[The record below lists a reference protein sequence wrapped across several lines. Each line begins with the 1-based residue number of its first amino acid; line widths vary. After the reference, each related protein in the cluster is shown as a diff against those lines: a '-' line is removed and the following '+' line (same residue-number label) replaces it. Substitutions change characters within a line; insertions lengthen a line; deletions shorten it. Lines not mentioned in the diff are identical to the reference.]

1 MKPSPPSVTMTGGRR
16 NRGLPAS
23 PETEFEQIGHRSN
36 SCLDHTLLRSLAW
49 ILFAALVGPTQAQ
62 NDFSARFTEIKKSA
76 TDEQLY
82 RCLYDLPK
90 GGDLHNHQDGA
101 VWPEWWY
108 QIATDPVKTHGDIFY
123 TRTKI
128 LDSKI
133 SPVMYYITIPRW
145 QYDRLP
151 EAAKAEYEPLA
162 NLDAATK
169 AKWLAS
175 LWLGEP
181 GDGREKFFE
190 QIWPRIHGM
199 LYSPYVTIELL
210 VENMKHFGAEGVRY
224 IETQN
229 LVFGLGAPTEF
240 YDKDGNSI
248 SVDQMA
254 DLYRERLH
262 RSDVIATGVTMRF
275 QAVVLRFTPT
285 AEQGVEDAYSF
296 VDRNRDL
303 WVGINM
309 AGREDNEKG
318 YPARFLSVYRKMMGK
333 YPAINLSIHAG
344 ESDEPNHH
352 VRDTLFL
359 GAQRIGHGVNLLSD
373 PETMETMR
381 ANKNLVE
388 VNLISNKLLGYI
400 TNFDDHPFPRLMRF
414 GIPVCLNTDDRGM
427 WGSTMTDEYFVAVRH
442 FNLSWAE
449 LTQLGRNSLEYSFV
463 QSSEKQRLIDSY
475 KAAVQRFESRYSGD
489 WKSVV
494 DAVTATGSPYA
505 AREFGVKLPLP

>member
-1 MKPSPPSVTMTGGRR
+1 
-16 NRGLPAS
+16 
-23 PETEFEQIGHRSN
+23 
-36 SCLDHTLLRSLAW
+36 LLSILLAGSLAPMR
-49 ILFAALVGPTQAQ
+49 AE
-62 NDFSARFTEIKKSA
+62 NDFGTRFEEIKKSA

-82 RCLYDLPK
+82 RFLYDLPK

-108 QIATDPVKTHGDIFY
+108 QVATDPTRTYGDTFY

-128 LDSKI
+128 LDSRN
-133 SPVMYYITIPRW
+133 SPVTFYLTIPKWR
-145 QYDRLP
+145 YDGLP
-151 EAAKAEYEPLA
+151 ENVKAEYEPLA
-162 NLDAATK
+162 SLDPATK

-175 LWLGEP
+175 LWLGDP

-190 QIWPRIHGM
+190 QIWPRIRGL

-210 VENMKHFGAEGVRY
+210 IENMKHFGAEGVRY

-240 YDKDGNSI
+240 KDKDGNSI

-254 DLYRERLH
+254 DLYRERL
-262 RSDVIATGVTMRF
+262 RQPDAIATGVTVRF

-285 AEQGVEDAYSF
+285 AEQGVEDAYAF
-296 VDRNRDL
+296 VDRHRGL
-303 WVGINM
+303 WAGINM

-333 YPAINLSIHAG
+333 YPAISLSIHAG

-359 GAQRIGHGVNLLSD
+359 GAPRIGHGVNLLSD
-373 PETMETMR
+373 PETMEAMR
-381 ANKNLVE
+381 ANKNLVGI
-388 VNLISNKLLGYI
+388 NLISNQLLGYI
-400 TNFDDHPFPRLMRF
+400 TNFDDHPFPRVMRF

-427 WGSTMTDEYFVAVRH
+427 WCSNMTDEYFVAVKH

-463 QSSEKQRLIDSY
+463 QSSEKRRLIDSY
-475 KAAVQRFESRYSGD
+475 DQAIHRFENRYSAD
-489 WKSVV
+489 WKSIVASV
-494 DAVTATGSPYA
+494 AATGSPYA
-505 AREFGVKLPLP
+505 AREFGIKLPLP

>member
-1 MKPSPPSVTMTGGRR
+1 MPHPFHLRLG
-16 NRGLPAS
+16 
-23 PETEFEQIGHRSN
+23 
-36 SCLDHTLLRSLAW
+36 HTLSHPLASLCV
-49 ILFAALVGPTQAQ
+49 LFASFVAPMCAQ
-62 NDFSARFTEIKKSA
+62 DDFGARFEEIKKSA

-82 RCLYDLPK
+82 RFLYDLPK
-90 GGDLHNHQDGA
+90 GGDIHNHQDGA

-108 QIATDPVKTHGDIFY
+108 RVATDPAKTHGETFY

-128 LDSKI
+128 LDSSTKI
-133 SPVMYYITIPRW
+133 SPVMFYITIPKWR
-145 QYDRLP
+145 YDRLP
-151 EAAKAEYEPLA
+151 ENAKGEYEPLA

-190 QIWPRIHGM
+190 QIWPRILGM
-199 LYSPYVTIELL
+199 LNSPSVTIELL

-240 YDKDGNSI
+240 HDKVGNSI

-254 DLYRERLH
+254 DLYRERL
-262 RSDVIATGVTMRF
+262 RQPDAVATGVTVRF

-285 AEQGVEDAYSF
+285 AEQGVEDAYAF
-296 VDRNRDL
+296 VNRHRDL

-333 YPAINLSIHAG
+333 YPAISLSIHAG

-352 VRDTLFL
+352 IRDTLFL

-400 TNFDDHPFPRLMRF
+400 ANFDEHPFPRFLRF

-427 WGSTMTDEYFVAVRH
+427 WGSTMTDEYFVAVKN

-449 LTQLGRNSLEYSFV
+449 LTQLGKNSLEYSFV
-463 QSSEKQRLIDSY
+463 QPNEKQRMLDSY
-475 KAAVQRFESRYSGD
+475 GAAVQRFESRYSEE

-494 DAVTATGSPYA
+494 ASVNATGSPYA
-505 AREFGVKLPLP
+505 AREFGIKLPFQ

>member
-1 MKPSPPSVTMTGGRR
+1 MGRSR
-16 NRGLPAS
+16 TAPG
-23 PETEFEQIGHRSN
+23 TESN
-36 SCLDHTLLRSLAW
+36 LGHTLLQPLVSLSV
-49 ILFAALVGPTQAQ
+49 LFAVLVAPMRAQ
-62 NDFSARFTEIKKSA
+62 NDFSARFEEIKKSA

-82 RCLYDLPK
+82 RFLYDLPK

-108 QIATDPVKTHGDIFY
+108 QVAIDPVKTHGDTFY
-123 TRTKI
+123 ARTRI
-128 LDSKI
+128 LDSKN
-133 SPVMYYITIPRW
+133 SPIMYYNTIPKWR
-145 QYDRLP
+145 YDRLP
-151 EAAKAEYEPLA
+151 EGAKAEYEPLA
-162 NLDAATK
+162 NLDAPTK

-175 LWLGEP
+175 LWLGDP

-190 QIWPRIHGM
+190 QIWPRIFGM
-199 LYSPYVTIELL
+199 LNSPYVTIELL
-210 VENMKHFGAEGVRY
+210 VENMKRFGAEGVRY

-240 YDKDGNSI
+240 HDKDGNAI

-254 DLYRERLH
+254 DLYRQRL
-262 RSDVIATGVTMRF
+262 RQSDAIATGVTVRF

-285 AEQGVEDAYSF
+285 AEQGVEDAYAF
-296 VDRNRDL
+296 VDRHRDL

-318 YPARFLSVYRKMMGK
+318 YPGRFLSVYRKMMGK
-333 YPAINLSIHAG
+333 YPAISLSIHAG

-373 PETMETMR
+373 PETMEAMR

-388 VNLISNKLLGYI
+388 INLISNKLLGYI
-400 TNFDDHPFPRLMRF
+400 TNFDDHPFPRFMRF

-427 WGSTMTDEYFVAVRH
+427 WGSTLTDEYFVAVKH

-449 LTQLGRNSLEYSFV
+449 LTQLARNSLEYSFV
-463 QSSEKQRLIDSY
+463 QPSEKQRLIDSY
-475 KAAVQRFESRYSGD
+475 NAAVQRFESRYSAD
-489 WKSVV
+489 WKS
-494 DAVTATGSPYA
+494 AVATVNATGSPYA
-505 AREFGVKLPLP
+505 AREFGVKLPF

>member
-1 MKPSPPSVTMTGGRR
+1 MFNSGLCHLP
-16 NRGLPAS
+16 NRQL
-23 PETEFEQIGHRSN
+23 
-36 SCLDHTLLRSLAW
+36 TLLL
-49 ILFAALVGPTQAQ
+49 LLAALAGAPIYAES
-62 NDFSARFTEIKKSA
+62 DFSARFEEIKQSA
-76 TDEQLY
+76 NDEQLY
-82 RCLYDLPK
+82 RFLYDLPK

-108 QIATDPVKTHGDIFY
+108 RIATDPTKTHGDTFY

-128 LDSKI
+128 LDSSTNI
-133 SPVMYYITIPRW
+133 SPLMFYVTIPKWR
-145 QYDRLP
+145 YDRLP
-151 EAAKAEYEPLA
+151 ESAKPEYEPLA
-162 NLDAATK
+162 SIDAATK
-169 AKWLAS
+169 AKWLSS

-199 LYSPYVTIELL
+199 LNSPSVTIELL

-240 YDKDGNSI
+240 HDKDGNSI

-254 DLYRERLH
+254 DLYRERL
-262 RSDVIATGVTMRF
+262 RQPDAVATGVTVRF

-285 AEQGVEDAYSF
+285 AEQGVEDAYAF
-296 VDRNRDL
+296 VDRHRDL

-333 YPAINLSIHAG
+333 YPAVSLSIHAG

-352 VRDTLFL
+352 IRDTLFL

-373 PETMETMR
+373 PETMVAMR

-400 TNFDDHPFPRLMRF
+400 KNFDDHPFPRFMRF

-427 WGSTMTDEYFVAVRH
+427 WGSTMTDEYFVAVKN

-449 LTQLGRNSLEYSFV
+449 LTQLARNSLEYSFV
-463 QSSEKQRLIDSY
+463 QTNEKQRMIDSY
-475 KAAVQRFESRYSGD
+475 FAAVHRFESRYSGD

-494 DAVTATGSPYA
+494 ASVNATGSPYA
-505 AREFGVKLPLP
+505 AREFGIKLPVP

>member
-1 MKPSPPSVTMTGGRR
+1 MTGGRHG
-16 NRGLPAS
+16 RGSPAS
-23 PETEFEQIGHRSN
+23 PETEFEQIGHSSN
-36 SCLDHTLLRSLAW
+36 SCLDHTLLRSLVW
-49 ILFAALVGPTQAQ
+49 ILFAALIGPTQAQ
-62 NDFSARFTEIKKSA
+62 NDFSARFADIKKSA

-82 RCLYDLPK
+82 RFLYDLPK

-108 QIATDPVKTHGDIFY
+108 QIATDPVKTHGDTFY

-145 QYDRLP
+145 RYDRLP
-151 EAAKAEYEPLA
+151 ETAKAEYEPLA
-162 NLDAATK
+162 NLDAETK

-210 VENMKHFGAEGVRY
+210 VDNMKHFGAEGVRY
-224 IETQN
+224 LETQN

-240 YDKDGNSI
+240 HDKDGNSI

-262 RSDVIATGVTMRF
+262 RSDALATGVTVRF

-296 VDRNRDL
+296 VDHNRDL

-333 YPAINLSIHAG
+333 YPAISLSIHAG

-373 PETMETMR
+373 PATMEVMR

-427 WGSTMTDEYFVAVRH
+427 WGSTLTDEYFVAVRH

-475 KAAVQRFESRYSGD
+475 NAAVQRFESRYSGD